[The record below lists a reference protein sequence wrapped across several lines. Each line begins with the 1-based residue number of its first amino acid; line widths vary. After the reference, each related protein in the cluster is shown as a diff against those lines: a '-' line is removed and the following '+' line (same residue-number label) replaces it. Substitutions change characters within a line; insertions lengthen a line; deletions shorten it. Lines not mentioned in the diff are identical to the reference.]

1 MVTEATDIED
11 GGSMGATLL
20 ITFRES
26 LEAALVVGLVL
37 AVLGKTDQ
45 KRLNTS
51 VWIGLVAGI
60 LVSLLVAWGFVRML
74 GQFEGREEQL
84 FEGSVMLVG
93 SLLLATLI
101 LWTGSHSSGS
111 KLEGQASKAAA
122 GGRWGILVLV
132 FVSILREGVET
143 VVYLGTSLRDGGL
156 GTFIGGLAGIGIALV
171 MGILIFA
178 SGTRFPLKR
187 FFGVTTAL
195 LLLFGAGL
203 FGRAAGEFVEAGI
216 LPPLVDPLWVLAPPV
231 DGAALPLFNDGGA
244 IGSFLKGLFGY
255 SSSPSLMQV
264 IFYLLFLGGL
274 GSLLLFR
281 NMRVQ
286 TQRRPQVV
294 ERG

>member
-1 MVTEATDIED
+1 
-11 GGSMGATLL
+11 MGATLL

-37 AVLGKTDQ
+37 AVLGKSDQ

-60 LVSLLVAWGFVRML
+60 LASLLVAWGFVRML

-122 GGRWGILVLV
+122 GGSWGILVLV

-216 LPPLVDPLWVLAPPV
+216 LPPLLEPAYSIAPLVDASRI
-231 DGAALPLFNDGGA
+231 PLFNDEGG
-244 IGSFLKGLFGY
+244 IGSFFKGLFGY
-255 SSSPSLMQV
+255 SSSPSLSQV
-264 IFYLLFLGGL
+264 IAYLAFAATL
-274 GSLLLFR
+274 SALLLR
-281 NMRVQ
+281 KKGRTANS
-286 TQRRPQVV
+286 
-294 ERG
+294 